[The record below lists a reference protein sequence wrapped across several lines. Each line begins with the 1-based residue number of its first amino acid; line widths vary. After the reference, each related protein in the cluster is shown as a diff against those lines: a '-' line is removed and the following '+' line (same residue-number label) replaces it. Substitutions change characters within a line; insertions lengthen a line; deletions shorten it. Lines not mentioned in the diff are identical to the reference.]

1 MTLRWIDASTPNTP
15 MHMEPGFWLHASH
28 QHPGKFTLF
37 SLRKD
42 ELLGPFDTVE
52 AGKAAAEKESNMIDI
67 ELQAHA
73 VRERLR
79 RFQITREIGIDA
91 GHRVPDHGSKCRNQH
106 GHRYTIH
113 ATCTGELALSGEEAG
128 MVMDFGFLKDLMIE
142 VIDKNCDHANI
153 LYIHDPLAARL
164 YDGYCVDTQ
173 VAVRNHGYARVQG
186 HGGWLYL
193 VPFSPTAENLA
204 AHWYGRLAPLV
215 TQRSQQRA
223 ALTKITVWETPNCFA
238 SYPISD

>member
-1 MTLRWIDASTPNTP
+1 MKEVDFAQQYAAPTA
-15 MHMEPGFWLHASH
+15 
-28 QHPGKFTLF
+28 K
-37 SLRKD
+37 
-42 ELLGPFDTVE
+42 ELADRVP
-52 AGKAAAEKESNMIDI
+52 K
-67 ELQAHA
+67 
-73 VRERLR
+73 R

-128 MVMDFGFLKDLMIE
+128 MVMDFGFLKELMME

-153 LYIHDPLAARL
+153 LYYKDPLASAL
-164 YDGYCVDTQ
+164 VGSTNYEGICDSVD
-173 VAVRNHGYARVQG
+173 ALGHLRVTG
-186 HGGWLYL
+186 VGGWLYL

-223 ALTKITVWETPNCFA
+223 TLTKITVWETPNCFA